1 MSNKQVNASK
11 ALSTVFR
18 IYYILKTRNFQL
30 SLSVVS
36 DSANPWTA
44 ALQASLS
51 ITNAQSLLKLM
62 SVESLMPSNHQ
73 WYIYT
78 MEYYLTLQRMKI
90 PFVATWIQLE
100 IIILNEVSQKESQM
114 PYDITFM

>member
-1 MSNKQVNASK
+1 M
-11 ALSTVFR
+11 
-18 IYYILKTRNFQL
+18 
-30 SLSVVS
+30 S
-36 DSANPWTA
+36 DSMTPRTEAR
-44 ALQASLS
+44 QASLS
-51 ITNAQSLLKLM
+51 VTNAQSLLTLM

-78 MEYYLTLQRMKI
+78 MEYYLALQRMKI

-100 IIILNEVSQKESQM
+100 IIILNEISQKESQM